1 MNNNI
6 NPNPAD
12 VTTRYTAA
20 HTYAGRHA
28 EDRHTGAHTLTGQHT
43 ALHVEARHVASR
55 RIAPLFLAGTLLATL
70 ALGCIPAYALTAAGS
85 PTGSVEY
92 TQGQLVDEAGTV
104 LLTNRFPVI
113 TLDWDAAASYP
124 KLNESLNYMND
135 IIWESSAASLLEDWE
150 DNRDLNPATFPMAF
164 RLDREFTVLRADSTC
179 FSGYMTNTHL
189 GYAYPTVSYSA
200 VLIDSN
206 KGGMWIP
213 TDIFRD
219 GVAPETIDAAI
230 EKELLATNPML
241 TNALY
246 MSTAANPALHDK
258 IMDALRK
265 NEVPFAVSS
274 DAVYALVSEGILGAH
289 LYGSYALRLPFSEY
303 GDLVN
308 PKYLNAAG
316 EDVSAQFRIEDAS
329 APKNVSIERGVGGQ
343 AGSSGQAGQT
353 TTSSYDPAAANPA
366 QNVGQTAGNA
376 GPAAADAGT
385 GHSGAQG
392 GSNTGAQGDGNTG
405 AQGSSNTG
413 AQGGGNTGAQGG
425 AEVQQLT
432 ASQLKTLSEGFRPF
446 YGFFSCTY
454 ADPYDIDWSEVLYNG
469 FNCAVDWQTGYDEF
483 VRVTGMQL
491 DTSVT
496 AIRKSDVED
505 IVREFTGTEYS
516 QARKPLDNNWVWLPN
531 IQAYAHAHGDTN
543 YREIDFTA
551 GEIRGDTMTL
561 YFENW
566 DGSVYKAVL
575 NRHGDEWYVYSCM
588 PE

>member
-1 MNNNI
+1 MNNIFNLK
-6 NPNPAD
+6 PTD
-12 VTTRYTAA
+12 VTTRYIA
-20 HTYAGRHA
+20 
-28 EDRHTGAHTLTGQHT
+28 AHTLTGQHT

-55 RIAPLFLAGTLLATL
+55 RIAPLLLAGTLLATL

-164 RLDREFTVLRADSTC
+164 RLEREFTVLRADSTC

-265 NEVPFAVSS
+265 NEVPFAISS

-392 GSNTGAQGDGNTG
+392 RS
-405 AQGSSNTG
+405 TG

>member
-1 MNNNI
+1 MNNNN

-28 EDRHTGAHTLTGQHT
+28 EVRHAEVRH
-43 ALHVEARHVASR
+43 AEARHAEAR
-55 RIAPLFLAGTLLATL
+55 RIAPLLLAGTLLATL
-70 ALGCIPAYALTAAGS
+70 ALGCIPAYALTATGS
-85 PTGSVEY
+85 PTGSVVY

-104 LLTNRFPVI
+104 LLTNHFPVI
-113 TLDWDAAASYP
+113 TLDWDAAARYP

-230 EKELLATNPML
+230 EKALLATNPML

-316 EDVSAQFRIEDAS
+316 EDVSAQFRIEEAS

-385 GHSGAQG
+385 GYS
-392 GSNTGAQGDGNTG
+392 G

-413 AQGGGNTGAQGG
+413 AQGD
-425 AEVQQLT
+425 AEVQHLT

>member
-1 MNNNI
+1 MNNIFNLK
-6 NPNPAD
+6 PAD
-12 VTTRYTAA
+12 VTI
-20 HTYAGRHA
+20 RHA
-28 EDRHTGAHTLTGQHT
+28 EVRHA
-43 ALHVEARHVASR
+43 ARHVASR
-55 RIAPLFLAGTLLATL
+55 RIAPLLLAGTLLATL

-113 TLDWDAAASYP
+113 TLDWDAAARYP
-124 KLNESLNYMND
+124 KLNESLSYMND

-164 RLDREFTVLRADSTC
+164 RLEREFTVLRADSTC

-219 GVAPETIDAAI
+219 GGAPETIDAAI

-265 NEVPFAVSS
+265 NEVPFAISS

-343 AGSSGQAGQT
+343 TGSSGQAGQT

-392 GSNTGAQGDGNTG
+392 GGNTGAQGDGNTG
-405 AQGSSNTG
+405 AQGD
-413 AQGGGNTGAQGG
+413 

>member
-1 MNNNI
+1 MNNNN

-28 EDRHTGAHTLTGQHT
+28 EVRHAEVRH
-43 ALHVEARHVASR
+43 AEARHAEAR
-55 RIAPLFLAGTLLATL
+55 RIAPLLLAGTLLATL

-85 PTGSVEY
+85 PTGSVVY
-92 TQGQLVDEAGTV
+92 TQGELVDEAGTV
-104 LLTNRFPVI
+104 LLTNHFPVI
-113 TLDWDAAASYP
+113 TLDWDAAARYP
-124 KLNESLNYMND
+124 KLNESLSYMND

-316 EDVSAQFRIEDAS
+316 EDVSAKFRIEEAS

-343 AGSSGQAGQT
+343 TGSSGQAGQT

-385 GHSGAQG
+385 GYS
-392 GSNTGAQGDGNTG
+392 G

-413 AQGGGNTGAQGG
+413 AQGD

>member
-6 NPNPAD
+6 NPNSAD

-43 ALHVEARHVASR
+43 ARHAEVRHAEARHAEAR

-113 TLDWDAAASYP
+113 TLDWDAAARYP
-124 KLNESLNYMND
+124 KLNESLSYMND

-164 RLDREFTVLRADSTC
+164 RLEREFTVLRADSTC

-230 EKELLATNPML
+230 EKELLVTNPML

-316 EDVSAQFRIEDAS
+316 EDVSAQFRIEEAS

-343 AGSSGQAGQT
+343 TGSSGQAGQT

-385 GHSGAQG
+385 GYS
-392 GSNTGAQGDGNTG
+392 G

-413 AQGGGNTGAQGG
+413 AQGD

>member
-1 MNNNI
+1 MNNNN

-28 EDRHTGAHTLTGQHT
+28 EVRHAEVRH
-43 ALHVEARHVASR
+43 AEARHAEAR
-55 RIAPLFLAGTLLATL
+55 RIAPLLFAGTLLATL

-124 KLNESLNYMND
+124 KLNESLSYMND

-206 KGGMWIP
+206 KGGMWAP

-230 EKELLATNPML
+230 EKALLATNPML

-308 PKYLNAAG
+308 PKYLNAAV

-353 TTSSYDPAAANPA
+353 TASSYDPAAANPA

-376 GPAAADAGT
+376 GPAAADAGA

-392 GSNTGAQGDGNTG
+392 SSTGAQD
-405 AQGSSNTG
+405 
-413 AQGGGNTGAQGG
+413 GGNTGAQGD

>member
-28 EDRHTGAHTLTGQHT
+28 EVRHA
-43 ALHVEARHVASR
+43 EARHAEAR
-55 RIAPLFLAGTLLATL
+55 RIAPLLLAGTLLATL

-113 TLDWDAAASYP
+113 TLDWDAAARYP

-316 EDVSAQFRIEDAS
+316 EDVSAQFRIEEAS

-343 AGSSGQAGQT
+343 TGSSGQAGQT

-385 GHSGAQG
+385 GYS
-392 GSNTGAQGDGNTG
+392 G

-413 AQGGGNTGAQGG
+413 AQGD

>member
-20 HTYAGRHA
+20 HTF
-28 EDRHTGAHTLTGQHT
+28 TGQHT
-43 ALHVEARHVASR
+43 ARHAEARHAEAR
-55 RIAPLFLAGTLLATL
+55 RIAPLLLAGTLLATL

-113 TLDWDAAASYP
+113 TLDWDAAARYP

-230 EKELLATNPML
+230 EKALLATNPML

-258 IMDALRK
+258 IMDALWK

-316 EDVSAQFRIEDAS
+316 EDVSAQFRIEEAS

-405 AQGSSNTG
+405 AQGSSTG

-566 DGSVYKAVL
+566 DGSLYKAVL

>member
-1 MNNNI
+1 MNNNN

-28 EDRHTGAHTLTGQHT
+28 EVRHAEVRH
-43 ALHVEARHVASR
+43 AEARHAEAR
-55 RIAPLFLAGTLLATL
+55 RIAPLLLAGTLLATL

-85 PTGSVEY
+85 PTGSVVY
-92 TQGQLVDEAGTV
+92 TQGELVDEAGTV
-104 LLTNRFPVI
+104 LLTNHFPVI
-113 TLDWDAAASYP
+113 TLDWDAAARYP
-124 KLNESLNYMND
+124 KLNESLSYMND

-343 AGSSGQAGQT
+343 MGSSGQAGQT

-385 GHSGAQG
+385 GYS
-392 GSNTGAQGDGNTG
+392 G

-413 AQGGGNTGAQGG
+413 AQGD

>member
-1 MNNNI
+1 MNKNI

-12 VTTRYTAA
+12 VTTRYIA
-20 HTYAGRHA
+20 
-28 EDRHTGAHTLTGQHT
+28 AHTLTGQHT

-213 TDIFRD
+213 TDIFRE

-230 EKELLATNPML
+230 EKALLATNPML

-385 GHSGAQG
+385 GYSGAQG
-392 GSNTGAQGDGNTG
+392 D
-405 AQGSSNTG
+405 
-413 AQGGGNTGAQGG
+413 

-505 IVREFTGTEYS
+505 IVRKFTGTEYS

-543 YREIDFTA
+543 FREIDFTA

-561 YFENW
+561 YFEDW
-566 DGSVYKAVL
+566 DGSVNKAVL
-575 NRHGDEWYVYSCM
+575 NRHGEEWYVYSCM

>member
-1 MNNNI
+1 MNKNI
-6 NPNPAD
+6 NLNPAD
-12 VTTRYTAA
+12 VTPRCTAA

-164 RLDREFTVLRADSTC
+164 RLEREFTVLRADSTC

-213 TDIFRD
+213 TDIFRE

-265 NEVPFAVSS
+265 NEVPFAISS

-343 AGSSGQAGQT
+343 TGSSGQAGQT
-353 TTSSYDPAAANPA
+353 TASSYDPAAANPA

-392 GSNTGAQGDGNTG
+392 GGNTGAQGD
-405 AQGSSNTG
+405 
-413 AQGGGNTGAQGG
+413 

-505 IVREFTGTEYS
+505 IVRKFTGTEYS

-575 NRHGDEWYVYSCM
+575 NRHGEEWYVYSCM

>member
-1 MNNNI
+1 MNKNI
-6 NPNPAD
+6 NLNPAD
-12 VTTRYTAA
+12 VTPRCTAA

-213 TDIFRD
+213 TDIFRE

-265 NEVPFAVSS
+265 NEVPFAISS

-392 GSNTGAQGDGNTG
+392 NSNTGAQGD
-405 AQGSSNTG
+405 
-413 AQGGGNTGAQGG
+413 

-561 YFENW
+561 YFEDW
-566 DGSVYKAVL
+566 DGSVNKAVL
-575 NRHGDEWYVYSCM
+575 NRHGEEWYVYSCM

>member
-1 MNNNI
+1 MNNNN

-28 EDRHTGAHTLTGQHT
+28 EVRHAEVRH
-43 ALHVEARHVASR
+43 AEARHAEAR
-55 RIAPLFLAGTLLATL
+55 RIAPLLLAGTLLATL

-85 PTGSVEY
+85 PTGSVVY
-92 TQGQLVDEAGTV
+92 TQGELVDEAGTV
-104 LLTNRFPVI
+104 LLTNHFPVI
-113 TLDWDAAASYP
+113 TLDWDAAARYP
-124 KLNESLNYMND
+124 KLNESLSYMND

-316 EDVSAQFRIEDAS
+316 EDVSAQFRIEEAS

-343 AGSSGQAGQT
+343 TGSSGQAGQT

-385 GHSGAQG
+385 GYS
-392 GSNTGAQGDGNTG
+392 G

-413 AQGGGNTGAQGG
+413 AQGD

>member
-20 HTYAGRHA
+20 HTF
-28 EDRHTGAHTLTGQHT
+28 TGQHT
-43 ALHVEARHVASR
+43 ARHAEARHAEAR
-55 RIAPLFLAGTLLATL
+55 RIAPLLLAGTLLATL

-113 TLDWDAAASYP
+113 TLDWDAAARYP

-219 GVAPETIDAAI
+219 GVASETIDAAI
-230 EKELLATNPML
+230 EKALLATNPML

-353 TTSSYDPAAANPA
+353 TTSSYDPAAVNPA

-392 GSNTGAQGDGNTG
+392 
-405 AQGSSNTG
+405 SSTG

-566 DGSVYKAVL
+566 DGSLYKAVL

>member
-20 HTYAGRHA
+20 HTF
-28 EDRHTGAHTLTGQHT
+28 TGQHT
-43 ALHVEARHVASR
+43 ARHAEARHAEAR
-55 RIAPLFLAGTLLATL
+55 RIAPLLLAGTLLATL

-113 TLDWDAAASYP
+113 TLDWDAAARYP

-213 TDIFRD
+213 TDIFRE

-405 AQGSSNTG
+405 AQGDGNTG
-413 AQGGGNTGAQGG
+413 AQGGGNTGAQGD

>member
-12 VTTRYTAA
+12 VTI
-20 HTYAGRHA
+20 RHA
-28 EDRHTGAHTLTGQHT
+28 E
-43 ALHVEARHVASR
+43 ARHAEAR
-55 RIAPLFLAGTLLATL
+55 RIAPLLLAGTLLATL

-113 TLDWDAAASYP
+113 TLDWDAAARYP
-124 KLNESLNYMND
+124 KLNESLSYMND

-164 RLDREFTVLRADSTC
+164 RLEREFTVLRADSTC

-385 GHSGAQG
+385 GYSGAQG
-392 GSNTGAQGDGNTG
+392 GGNTGAQGDGNTG
-405 AQGSSNTG
+405 TQGSGNTG
-413 AQGGGNTGAQGG
+413 AQDGGNTGAQGG

-454 ADPYDIDWSEVLYNG
+454 ADPYDIDWGEVLYNG

>member
-1 MNNNI
+1 MNNIFNFK
-6 NPNPAD
+6 PAD
-12 VTTRYTAA
+12 VTI
-20 HTYAGRHA
+20 RHA
-28 EDRHTGAHTLTGQHT
+28 E
-43 ALHVEARHVASR
+43 ARHAEAR

-113 TLDWDAAASYP
+113 TLDWDAAARYP
-124 KLNESLNYMND
+124 KLNESLSYMND

-230 EKELLATNPML
+230 EKALLATNPML

-343 AGSSGQAGQT
+343 TGSSGQAGQT

-392 GSNTGAQGDGNTG
+392 GS
-405 AQGSSNTG
+405 TG
-413 AQGGGNTGAQGG
+413 AQGGGNTGAQGD

>member
-28 EDRHTGAHTLTGQHT
+28 EVRHA
-43 ALHVEARHVASR
+43 EARHAEAR
-55 RIAPLFLAGTLLATL
+55 RIAPLLLAGTLLATL

-113 TLDWDAAASYP
+113 TLDWDAAARYP
-124 KLNESLNYMND
+124 KLNESLSYMND

-316 EDVSAQFRIEDAS
+316 EDVSAQFRIEEAS

-343 AGSSGQAGQT
+343 TGSSGQAGQT

-385 GHSGAQG
+385 GYS
-392 GSNTGAQGDGNTG
+392 G

-413 AQGGGNTGAQGG
+413 AQGD

>member
-1 MNNNI
+1 MNNNN

-28 EDRHTGAHTLTGQHT
+28 EVRHA
-43 ALHVEARHVASR
+43 EARHAEAR
-55 RIAPLFLAGTLLATL
+55 RIAPLLLAGTLLATL

-85 PTGSVEY
+85 PTGSVVY
-92 TQGQLVDEAGTV
+92 TQGELVDEAGTV
-104 LLTNRFPVI
+104 LLTNHFPVI
-113 TLDWDAAASYP
+113 TLDWDAAARYP
-124 KLNESLNYMND
+124 KLNESLSYMND

-316 EDVSAQFRIEDAS
+316 EDVSAQFRIEEAS

-343 AGSSGQAGQT
+343 TGSSGQAGQT

-385 GHSGAQG
+385 GHS
-392 GSNTGAQGDGNTG
+392 
-405 AQGSSNTG
+405 G

>member
-6 NPNPAD
+6 NPNSAD

-43 ALHVEARHVASR
+43 ARHAEVRHAEARHAEARHAEAR

-113 TLDWDAAASYP
+113 TLDWDAAARYP
-124 KLNESLNYMND
+124 KLNESLSYMND

-150 DNRDLNPATFPMAF
+150 YNRDLNPATFPMAF
-164 RLDREFTVLRADSTC
+164 RLEREFTVLRADSTC

-230 EKELLATNPML
+230 EKELLVTNPML

-316 EDVSAQFRIEDAS
+316 EDVSAQFRIEEAS

-343 AGSSGQAGQT
+343 AGSSGQADQT

-376 GPAAADAGT
+376 GRRQYRGAG
-385 GHSGAQG
+385 
-392 GSNTGAQGDGNTG
+392 
-405 AQGSSNTG
+405 
-413 AQGGGNTGAQGG
+413 
-425 AEVQQLT
+425 
-432 ASQLKTLSEGFRPF
+432 R
-446 YGFFSCTY
+446 
-454 ADPYDIDWSEVLYNG
+454 
-469 FNCAVDWQTGYDEF
+469 
-483 VRVTGMQL
+483 R
-491 DTSVT
+491 
-496 AIRKSDVED
+496 
-505 IVREFTGTEYS
+505 
-516 QARKPLDNNWVWLPN
+516 
-531 IQAYAHAHGDTN
+531 
-543 YREIDFTA
+543 
-551 GEIRGDTMTL
+551 
-561 YFENW
+561 
-566 DGSVYKAVL
+566 
-575 NRHGDEWYVYSCM
+575 
-588 PE
+588 

>member
-1 MNNNI
+1 MNNIFNLK
-6 NPNPAD
+6 PAD
-12 VTTRYTAA
+12 VTI
-20 HTYAGRHA
+20 RHA
-28 EDRHTGAHTLTGQHT
+28 EVRHA
-43 ALHVEARHVASR
+43 ARHVASR
-55 RIAPLFLAGTLLATL
+55 RIAPLLLAGTLLATL

-113 TLDWDAAASYP
+113 TLDWDAAARYP
-124 KLNESLNYMND
+124 KLNESLSYMND

-164 RLDREFTVLRADSTC
+164 RLEREFTVLRADSTC

-265 NEVPFAVSS
+265 NEVPFAISS

-343 AGSSGQAGQT
+343 TGSSGQAGQT

-392 GSNTGAQGDGNTG
+392 GGNTGAQGDGNTG
-405 AQGSSNTG
+405 AQGD
-413 AQGGGNTGAQGG
+413 

>member
-1 MNNNI
+1 MNNNN

-28 EDRHTGAHTLTGQHT
+28 EVRHAEVRH
-43 ALHVEARHVASR
+43 AEARHAEAR
-55 RIAPLFLAGTLLATL
+55 RIAPLLLAGTLLATL
-70 ALGCIPAYALTAAGS
+70 ALGCIPAYALTATGS
-85 PTGSVEY
+85 PTGSVVY

-104 LLTNRFPVI
+104 LLTNHFPVI
-113 TLDWDAAASYP
+113 TLDWDAAARYP

-230 EKELLATNPML
+230 EKALLATNPML

-258 IMDALRK
+258 IMDALWK

-316 EDVSAQFRIEDAS
+316 EDVSAQFRIEEAS

-385 GHSGAQG
+385 GYS
-392 GSNTGAQGDGNTG
+392 G

-413 AQGGGNTGAQGG
+413 AQGD
-425 AEVQQLT
+425 AEVQHLT

-575 NRHGDEWYVYSCM
+575 NRHGDEWCVYSCM

>member
-1 MNNNI
+1 MNNNN

-28 EDRHTGAHTLTGQHT
+28 EVRHA
-43 ALHVEARHVASR
+43 EARHAEAR
-55 RIAPLFLAGTLLATL
+55 RIAPLLLAGTLLATL

-85 PTGSVEY
+85 PTGSVVY
-92 TQGQLVDEAGTV
+92 TQGELVDEAGTV
-104 LLTNRFPVI
+104 LLTNHFPVI
-113 TLDWDAAASYP
+113 TLDWDAAARYP
-124 KLNESLNYMND
+124 KLNESLSYMND

-316 EDVSAQFRIEDAS
+316 EDVSAKFRIEEAS

-343 AGSSGQAGQT
+343 TGSSGQAGQT

-385 GHSGAQG
+385 GYS
-392 GSNTGAQGDGNTG
+392 G

-413 AQGGGNTGAQGG
+413 AQGD

>member
-1 MNNNI
+1 MNNNN

-28 EDRHTGAHTLTGQHT
+28 EVRHAEVRH
-43 ALHVEARHVASR
+43 AEARHAEAR
-55 RIAPLFLAGTLLATL
+55 RIAPLLLAGTLLATL

-85 PTGSVEY
+85 PTGSVVY
-92 TQGQLVDEAGTV
+92 TQGELVDEAGTV
-104 LLTNRFPVI
+104 LLTNHFPVI
-113 TLDWDAAASYP
+113 TLDWDAAARYP
-124 KLNESLNYMND
+124 KLNESLSYMND

-316 EDVSAQFRIEDAS
+316 EDVSAQFRIEEAS

-343 AGSSGQAGQT
+343 TGSSGQAGQT

-385 GHSGAQG
+385 GYS
-392 GSNTGAQGDGNTG
+392 G

-413 AQGGGNTGAQGG
+413 AQGD

-454 ADPYDIDWSEVLYNG
+454 ADPYDIDWGEVLYNG

>member
-1 MNNNI
+1 MNKNI
-6 NPNPAD
+6 NLNPAD
-12 VTTRYTAA
+12 VTPRCTAA

-230 EKELLATNPML
+230 EKALLAENPML

-308 PKYLNAAG
+308 PKYLNTAG

-343 AGSSGQAGQT
+343 TGSSGQAGQT
-353 TTSSYDPAAANPA
+353 TASSYDPAAANPA

-385 GHSGAQG
+385 GYS
-392 GSNTGAQGDGNTG
+392 GAQGDGNTG
-405 AQGSSNTG
+405 AQGD
-413 AQGGGNTGAQGG
+413 GNTGAQGG

-505 IVREFTGTEYS
+505 IVRVFTGTEYS
-516 QARKPLDNNWVWLPN
+516 QARTPLDNNWVWRPN

-561 YFENW
+561 YFEDW
-566 DGSVYKAVL
+566 DGSVNKAVL
-575 NRHGDEWYVYSCM
+575 NRHGEEWYVYSCM

>member
-1 MNNNI
+1 MNNNN

-28 EDRHTGAHTLTGQHT
+28 EVRHA
-43 ALHVEARHVASR
+43 EARHAEAR
-55 RIAPLFLAGTLLATL
+55 RIAPLLLAGTLLATL

-113 TLDWDAAASYP
+113 TLDWDAAARYP

-265 NEVPFAVSS
+265 NEVPVAVSS

-343 AGSSGQAGQT
+343 TGSSGQAGQT

-392 GSNTGAQGDGNTG
+392 GGNTGAQGDGNTG

-413 AQGGGNTGAQGG
+413 AQGD

>member
-1 MNNNI
+1 MNNNN

-28 EDRHTGAHTLTGQHT
+28 EVRHA
-43 ALHVEARHVASR
+43 EARHAEAR
-55 RIAPLFLAGTLLATL
+55 RIAPLLLAGTLLATL

-85 PTGSVEY
+85 PTGSVVY
-92 TQGQLVDEAGTV
+92 TQGELVDEAGTV
-104 LLTNRFPVI
+104 LLTNHFPVI
-113 TLDWDAAASYP
+113 TLDWDAAARYP
-124 KLNESLNYMND
+124 KLNESLSYMND

-316 EDVSAQFRIEDAS
+316 EDVSAQFRIEEAS

-343 AGSSGQAGQT
+343 TGSSGQAGQT

-385 GHSGAQG
+385 GYS
-392 GSNTGAQGDGNTG
+392 G

-413 AQGGGNTGAQGG
+413 AQGD

>member
-1 MNNNI
+1 MNKNI
-6 NPNPAD
+6 NLNPAE
-12 VTTRYTAA
+12 VTPRYTA
-20 HTYAGRHA
+20 
-28 EDRHTGAHTLTGQHT
+28 AHTLTGQHT
-43 ALHVEARHVASR
+43 ARHAEARHAEVRHAEAR
-55 RIAPLFLAGTLLATL
+55 HAEAWRIAPLLLAGTLLATL

-164 RLDREFTVLRADSTC
+164 RLEREFTVLRADSTC

-230 EKELLATNPML
+230 EKALLATNPML

-376 GPAAADAGT
+376 GPAAADAGA

-392 GSNTGAQGDGNTG
+392 SSTGAQSSSNTGAQGDGNTG
-405 AQGSSNTG
+405 AQGD
-413 AQGGGNTGAQGG
+413 
-425 AEVQQLT
+425 AEVQHLT

>member
-6 NPNPAD
+6 NANPAD

-28 EDRHTGAHTLTGQHT
+28 EVRHAEVRH
-43 ALHVEARHVASR
+43 AARHVASR
-55 RIAPLFLAGTLLATL
+55 RIAPLFLAGALLATL

-230 EKELLATNPML
+230 EKALLATNPML

-308 PKYLNAAG
+308 PKYLNAAV

-353 TTSSYDPAAANPA
+353 TASSYDPAAANPA

-385 GHSGAQG
+385 GYS
-392 GSNTGAQGDGNTG
+392 G

-413 AQGGGNTGAQGG
+413 AQGD

>member
-1 MNNNI
+1 MNNIFNLK
-6 NPNPAD
+6 PAD
-12 VTTRYTAA
+12 VTI
-20 HTYAGRHA
+20 RHA
-28 EDRHTGAHTLTGQHT
+28 EVRHA
-43 ALHVEARHVASR
+43 EAR
-55 RIAPLFLAGTLLATL
+55 RIAPLLLAGTLLATL

-213 TDIFRD
+213 TDIFRE

-230 EKELLATNPML
+230 EKALLATNPML

-392 GSNTGAQGDGNTG
+392 GGNTGAQGD
-405 AQGSSNTG
+405 
-413 AQGGGNTGAQGG
+413 

-505 IVREFTGTEYS
+505 IVREFTGTDYS

>member
-28 EDRHTGAHTLTGQHT
+28 EA
-43 ALHVEARHVASR
+43 R
-55 RIAPLFLAGTLLATL
+55 RIAPLLLAGTLLATL

-124 KLNESLNYMND
+124 KLNESLSYMND

-164 RLDREFTVLRADSTC
+164 RLEREFTVLRADSTC

-213 TDIFRD
+213 TDIFRE

-353 TTSSYDPAAANPA
+353 TTSSYDPAVANPA

-392 GSNTGAQGDGNTG
+392 GSTGAQGGGNTGAQGSSTGAQDGGNTGAQGDGNTG
-405 AQGSSNTG
+405 AQGD
-413 AQGGGNTGAQGG
+413 

>member
-1 MNNNI
+1 MNKNI
-6 NPNPAD
+6 NLNPAE
-12 VTTRYTAA
+12 VTPRYTA
-20 HTYAGRHA
+20 
-28 EDRHTGAHTLTGQHT
+28 AHTLTGQHT
-43 ALHVEARHVASR
+43 ARHAEARHAEVRHAEAR
-55 RIAPLFLAGTLLATL
+55 HAEAWRIAPLLLAGTLLATL

-164 RLDREFTVLRADSTC
+164 RLEREFTVLRADSTC

-230 EKELLATNPML
+230 EKALLATNPML

-376 GPAAADAGT
+376 GPAAADAGA

-392 GSNTGAQGDGNTG
+392 SSTGAQGSSTGAQSSSNTGAQGDGNTG
-405 AQGSSNTG
+405 AQGD
-413 AQGGGNTGAQGG
+413 
-425 AEVQQLT
+425 AEVQHLT

>member
-1 MNNNI
+1 MNNIFNLK
-6 NPNPAD
+6 PAD
-12 VTTRYTAA
+12 VTI
-20 HTYAGRHA
+20 RHA
-28 EDRHTGAHTLTGQHT
+28 EVRHA
-43 ALHVEARHVASR
+43 EAR
-55 RIAPLFLAGTLLATL
+55 RIAPLLLAGTLLATL

-164 RLDREFTVLRADSTC
+164 RLEREFTVLRADSTC

-343 AGSSGQAGQT
+343 MGSSGQAGQT

-392 GSNTGAQGDGNTG
+392 GGNTGAQGGGNTGAQGDGNTG
-405 AQGSSNTG
+405 AQGD
-413 AQGGGNTGAQGG
+413 GNTGAQGD

>member
-20 HTYAGRHA
+20 HTF
-28 EDRHTGAHTLTGQHT
+28 TGQHT
-43 ALHVEARHVASR
+43 ARHAEARHAEAR
-55 RIAPLFLAGTLLATL
+55 RIAPLLLAGTLLATL

-113 TLDWDAAASYP
+113 TLDWDAAARYP

-230 EKELLATNPML
+230 EKALLATNPML

-258 IMDALRK
+258 IMDALWK

-316 EDVSAQFRIEDAS
+316 EDVSAQFRIEEAS

-392 GSNTGAQGDGNTG
+392 GSNTGAQGGSNTGAQGDGNTG
-405 AQGSSNTG
+405 AQGSSTG
-413 AQGGGNTGAQGG
+413 AQDGGNTGAQGD
-425 AEVQQLT
+425 AEVQHLT

-566 DGSVYKAVL
+566 DGSLYKAVL

>member
-6 NPNPAD
+6 NLKPAD
-12 VTTRYTAA
+12 VTA
-20 HTYAGRHA
+20 RHA
-28 EDRHTGAHTLTGQHT
+28 E
-43 ALHVEARHVASR
+43 VRHVASR
-55 RIAPLFLAGTLLATL
+55 RIAPLFLAGTLFATL

-113 TLDWDAAASYP
+113 TLDWDAAARYP
-124 KLNESLNYMND
+124 KLNESLSYMND

-213 TDIFRD
+213 TDIFRE

-230 EKELLATNPML
+230 EKALLATNPML

-385 GHSGAQG
+385 GYSGAQGGNTGAQGSNTGAQGGSNTGAQG
-392 GSNTGAQGDGNTG
+392 GSNTGAQGD
-405 AQGSSNTG
+405 
-413 AQGGGNTGAQGG
+413 

-454 ADPYDIDWSEVLYNG
+454 ADPYDIDWGEVLYNG

-483 VRVTGMQL
+483 VCVTGMQL

-588 PE
+588 PESITHN

>member
-1 MNNNI
+1 MNNIFNL
-6 NPNPAD
+6 NPAD
-12 VTTRYTAA
+12 VTTRLTA
-20 HTYAGRHA
+20 
-28 EDRHTGAHTLTGQHT
+28 AHTLTGQH
-43 ALHVEARHVASR
+43 AARHVASR
-55 RIAPLFLAGTLLATL
+55 RIAPLLLAGTLLATL

-124 KLNESLNYMND
+124 KLNESLSYMND

-213 TDIFRD
+213 TDIFRE

-265 NEVPFAVSS
+265 NEVPFAISS

-316 EDVSAQFRIEDAS
+316 EDVSAQFRIEEAS

-343 AGSSGQAGQT
+343 TGSSGQAGQT

-385 GHSGAQG
+385 GYS
-392 GSNTGAQGDGNTG
+392 G

-413 AQGGGNTGAQGG
+413 AQGD

-543 YREIDFTA
+543 FREIDFTA

-561 YFENW
+561 YFEDW
-566 DGSVYKAVL
+566 DGSVNKAVL

>member
-6 NPNPAD
+6 NPNSAD

-43 ALHVEARHVASR
+43 ARHAEVRHAEARHAEAR

-113 TLDWDAAASYP
+113 TLDWDAAARYP
-124 KLNESLNYMND
+124 KLNESLSYMND

-150 DNRDLNPATFPMAF
+150 YNRDLNPATFPMAF
-164 RLDREFTVLRADSTC
+164 RLEREFTVLRADSTC

-230 EKELLATNPML
+230 EKELLVTNPML

-274 DAVYALVSEGILGAH
+274 DAVYALVSEGVLGAH

-316 EDVSAQFRIEDAS
+316 EDVSAQFRIEEAS

-343 AGSSGQAGQT
+343 AGSSGQADQT

-385 GHSGAQG
+385 GYSGAQG
-392 GSNTGAQGDGNTG
+392 SSTGAQGD
-405 AQGSSNTG
+405 
-413 AQGGGNTGAQGG
+413 

-454 ADPYDIDWSEVLYNG
+454 ADPYDIDWGEVLYNG

-575 NRHGDEWYVYSCM
+575 NRHGEEWYVYSCM

>member
-1 MNNNI
+1 MNNNN

-28 EDRHTGAHTLTGQHT
+28 EVRHA
-43 ALHVEARHVASR
+43 EARHAEAR
-55 RIAPLFLAGTLLATL
+55 RIAPLLLAGTLLATL

-113 TLDWDAAASYP
+113 TLDWDAAARYP
-124 KLNESLNYMND
+124 KLNESLSYMND

-230 EKELLATNPML
+230 EKALLAENPML

-392 GSNTGAQGDGNTG
+392 SSNTGAQGD
-405 AQGSSNTG
+405 
-413 AQGGGNTGAQGG
+413 

>member
-1 MNNNI
+1 MNKNI

-12 VTTRYTAA
+12 VTPRCTAA

-70 ALGCIPAYALTAAGS
+70 VLGCIPAYALTAAGS

-113 TLDWDAAASYP
+113 TLDWDAAARYP
-124 KLNESLNYMND
+124 KLNESLSYMND

-230 EKELLATNPML
+230 EKALLATNPML

-343 AGSSGQAGQT
+343 TGSSGQAGQT

-385 GHSGAQG
+385 GYS
-392 GSNTGAQGDGNTG
+392 G

-413 AQGGGNTGAQGG
+413 AQGD

-543 YREIDFTA
+543 YREIDFIA